1 MSAIDIIWIIAC
13 IRQPSL
19 RDPTSQ
25 PDVDDFF
32 ADPSGWAVANKQ
44 ATPWNAGSIDA
55 LLADYNDGVIANP

>member
-19 RDPTSQ
+19 RDSVSQ
-25 PDVDDFF
+25 PYVDDFF
-32 ADPSGWAVANKQ
+32 ADPIAWASASRNGTPEESGA
-44 ATPWNAGSIDA
+44 IDS